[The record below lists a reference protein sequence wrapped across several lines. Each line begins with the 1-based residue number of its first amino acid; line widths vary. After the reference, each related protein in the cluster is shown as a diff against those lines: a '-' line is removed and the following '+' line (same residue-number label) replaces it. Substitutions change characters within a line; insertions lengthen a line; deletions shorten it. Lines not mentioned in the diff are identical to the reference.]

1 MKFSVASVLALAT
14 VAIAAPTKDHGR
26 NQCNY
31 VTCVD
36 SALLVVDADI
46 DLLGLLD
53 IGLHVGLLENKQ
65 CKAFYCCPERC
76 NEVCFSLLYKRLL
89 RWDNTKFAL
98 VGRAHS
104 RHLLEA
110 PALNH
115 TSLQHLFIRH

>member
-1 MKFSVASVLALAT
+1 MFLVIISTKTSQPLLLHINIILSRKPSTATMKFPVASVLALAT

-76 NEVCFSLLYKRLL
+76 NEGEHIPDTCWKR
-89 RWDNTKFAL
+89 
-98 VGRAHS
+98 
-104 RHLLEA
+104 
-110 PALNH
+110 
-115 TSLQHLFIRH
+115 QH